1 MTIFAVPANLA
12 FDSYGALISAIEDW
26 MDRSDLSG
34 VAPQMIALCEA
45 RLRRKLAPYY
55 NEITA
60 TLATTGGVVSVPTD
74 CAKVVRVIYDHDT
87 VPRYSSLDVSDMDY
101 DTSAVRPYAYTIEA
115 GQIRLWPS
123 VDVSITVIYQE
134 TFPALSEESPSNGIL
149 DQHPDVY
156 FFGSMLFAE
165 GYVANDARASLF
177 KGLFDEALEEVIAYL
192 ESQRYTGP
200 LAPRLRREF

>member
-12 FDSYGALISAIEDW
+12 FDSYGALISALNDW
-26 MDRSDLSG
+26 MDRTDLAG
-34 VAPQMIALCEA
+34 VAPQMIALTEA

-55 NEITA
+55 NETTT
-60 TLATTGGVVSVPTD
+60 TLTTSGGVVDLPTD

-87 VPRYSSLDVSDMDY
+87 LPRYSSLNVSDMDY
-101 DTSAVRPYAYTIEA
+101 DTSAVHPYAYTIEA
-115 GQIRLWPS
+115 AQIRLWPAVS
-123 VDVSITVIYQE
+123 ASITVIYQAS
-134 TFPALSEESPSNGIL
+134 FPALSEAQQSNDIL

-156 FFGSMLFAE
+156 FFGAILFAE
-165 GYVANDARASLF
+165 GYVANDARAATF
-177 KGLFDEALEEVIAYL
+177 KGLFDEALEEAIAYL